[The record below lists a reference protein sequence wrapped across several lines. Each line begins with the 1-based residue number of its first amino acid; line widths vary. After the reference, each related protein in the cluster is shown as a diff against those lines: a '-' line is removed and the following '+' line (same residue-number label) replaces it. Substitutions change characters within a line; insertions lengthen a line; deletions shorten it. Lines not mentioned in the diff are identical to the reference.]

1 MDRRDRWRWLVGLF
15 GALLLLTAAACGGG
29 DDGGD
34 AGGGGGGDDAD
45 EQQFPAGS
53 TMADLQDKGEIV
65 IGVKFDVPPFGF
77 NNPQTGEVEG
87 FDVDLGKM
95 IADELGVEPKFVE
108 AISDNRIPFLTDG
121 TVDLILSTMTITTDR
136 AVEIDFSR
144 PYFIAHGRIL
154 VPEGSD
160 IQRIEDLAGK
170 KVCTGLGSTYES
182 TIKEQAP
189 QADLKLVESYSECF
203 ELVQNGAVD
212 AVSTDD
218 VILTG
223 MIIQDDSLQ
232 MVGEEMTEE
241 PYGAGVPDGDAEFA
255 QFVSDVINES
265 FESGEWDQLYEKWV
279 GKYTGEEPDHPR
291 DWTLEKVYAES
302 ECEEFCKD
310 VDAEPDI
317 KNPAG

>member
-87 FDVDLGKM
+87 FDVNLGKM

-160 IQRIEDLAGK
+160 IQGIEDLAGK

-265 FESGEWDQLYEKWV
+265 FESGE
-279 GKYTGEEPDHPR
+279 
-291 DWTLEKVYAES
+291 
-302 ECEEFCKD
+302 
-310 VDAEPDI
+310 
-317 KNPAG
+317 